1 MPPDP
6 AVSSAEPHAA
16 GGAFVAP
23 AILESMQARR
33 ARRGREHFFPGVPD
47 ADWNDWRWQFRNRI
61 TSLDR
66 LATRLPFPARE
77 RATRRAVLR
86 EFRMGITP
94 YYLSLIDPDDPDD
107 PVARQVVPV
116 AEEQSDVS
124 AGLDDPLGE
133 ETFSP
138 VPGIT
143 HRYPDR
149 CLMVLSNSCAIYCRY
164 CTRKR
169 IMAEDAVFDLHLDR
183 MVEYIAGTPAI
194 RDVVVSGGD
203 PLSFATD
210 KLDRILGRLRAIPH
224 VEIIRI
230 GSRVPVALPMRVDQ
244 ELARMLARHHPLWV
258 NVHFNH
264 PHEVTPDA
272 ARACDRLSREGIPL
286 NNQTVLLRGVN
297 DDETTLRALCH
308 GLMLMRVRPYYLY
321 HCDPVRGA
329 DHFRTTVARGVELIE
344 ALRGHTSGLAI
355 PQFVVDAPGGGGKI
369 PVNPQYLLS
378 YDHGR
383 AILRNHQGRTYET
396 QDPPDLPG
404 GSMPSPGPPTPPR
417 GRDGLSPQDPPCAGR
432 PSPPHGSENSAE
444 PEAPSAASDWVHRR
458 Q

>member
-1 MPPDP
+1 MTPDP
-6 AVSSAEPHAA
+6 PVTPSTSQIAE
-16 GGAFVAP
+16 GGLVAP
-23 AILESMQARR
+23 AILGSPQARR
-33 ARRGREHFFPGVPD
+33 ARRGRERFFPGISD
-47 ADWNDWRWQFRNRI
+47 ADWNDWRWQFRNRV
-61 TSLDR
+61 TSLDQ
-66 LATRLPFPARE
+66 LATHLPLPQHERE
-77 RATRRAVLR
+77 TRRAVLR

-94 YYLSLIDPDDPDD
+94 YYLSLIDPDAPDD

-116 AEEQSDVS
+116 AEEQSAVS
-124 AGLDDPLGE
+124 AGLDDPLEE
-133 ETFSP
+133 ETSSP

-183 MVEYIAGTPAI
+183 MIEYIAATPTI

-203 PLSFATD
+203 PFSFSTD
-210 KLDRILGRLRAIPH
+210 KLDHILGRLRTIPH
-224 VEIIRI
+224 VEIIRV

-244 ELARMLARHHPLWV
+244 SLARMLARHHPLWV

-264 PHEVTPDA
+264 PREITPDA

-297 DDETTLRALCH
+297 DDEATLRALCH
-308 GLMLMRVRPYYLY
+308 GLMLMRVRPYYMY

-329 DHFRTTVARGVELIE
+329 DHFRTTIARGIELIT
-344 ALRGHTSGLAI
+344 ALQGHTSGLAV
-355 PQFVVDAPGGGGKI
+355 PQFVVDTPGGGKI
-369 PVNPQYLLS
+369 PVSPQHLLS
-378 YDHGR
+378 YDHGC
-383 AILRNHQGRTYET
+383 ALLRNYQGRTYEA

-404 GSMPSPGPPTPPR
+404 GSMPSPGPPPPLDGRSPRTPPAR
-417 GRDGLSPQDPPCAGR
+417 
-432 PSPPHGSENSAE
+432 E
-444 PEAPSAASDWVHRR
+444 PEKSPARAARAEASGWIHRC